1 MRITINEPDGR
12 TSGLVLGDTY
22 GYNYDNEFKY
32 LDLDGVSGSDSV
44 AMLGRALKAAWP
56 DGLAEEDKQA
66 AEKSIQI
73 LRTLLE
79 MAEKNPD
86 GTWRLAS

>member
-22 GYNYDNEFKY
+22 GNNYDNQFKY
-32 LDLDGVSGSDSV
+32 SDLEGVTGSDSMP
-44 AMLGRALKAAWP
+44 MLERALKAAWP
-56 DGLAEEDKQA
+56 DELAEEDKQA
-66 AEKSIQI
+66 AEKTLQI